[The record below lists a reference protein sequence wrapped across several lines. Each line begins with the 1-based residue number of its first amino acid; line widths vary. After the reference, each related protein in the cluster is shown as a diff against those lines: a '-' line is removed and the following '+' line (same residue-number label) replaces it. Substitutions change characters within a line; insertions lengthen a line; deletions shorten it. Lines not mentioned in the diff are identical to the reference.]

1 MNAINQYYAP
11 DVPPTQIDMLPA
23 ANVSPMD
30 AKPAPNPADWVQ
42 WADCRPAMQ
51 RLSDGSVSLV
61 LTDPPY
67 FIDGMDDDWDHA
79 RLRSRV
85 KPGVIGGLPA
95 GMKFDRAQGRN
106 LYNFLL
112 PIAGEWA
119 RLLKPGGFALC
130 FSQPRLIHHTAMA
143 LEDAG
148 FEIRDMLAWR
158 YEGQP
163 KAFKQEHFVRRKR
176 HLPPQERERMIRDLE
191 GRKTPQLKP
200 QMELIALAQLPR
212 DGTFVDNWLRH
223 RAGLID
229 TANPLISP
237 GQFPGTV
244 IPVPKPRKRFGNMAV
259 KPVDLLR
266 HLIRIFCAAGERAVV
281 LDPFAGSGSAGVAA
295 RMEGRG
301 FIGFEKDE
309 QTAKAANKRVGDA
322 LND

>member
-1 MNAINQYYAP
+1 M
-11 DVPPTQIDMLPA
+11 
-23 ANVSPMD
+23 
-30 AKPAPNPADWVQ
+30 
-42 WADCRPAMQ
+42 R
-51 RLSDGSVSLV
+51 RLADGSVSLV

-163 KAFKQEHFVRRKR
+163 KAFKQEHFIRRNR
-176 HLPPQERERMIRDLE
+176 HLPRLVFPNAAPDQQVRH
-191 GRKTPQLKP
+191 PV
-200 QMELIALAQLPR
+200 R
-212 DGTFVDNWLRH
+212 DGWNVENIGNGYHRLNDPRRPSATFTTDRTRRQGRLSAQSFDELKAVY
-223 RAGLID
+223 
-229 TANPLISP
+229 
-237 GQFPGTV
+237 
-244 IPVPKPRKRFGNMAV
+244 GN
-259 KPVDLLR
+259 R
-266 HLIRIFCAAGERAVV
+266 CA
-281 LDPFAGSGSAGVAA
+281 SCGSAEGEVNPRYGEGQRRKEIAECQSHTSWFAFSHSRTASAAHWCPVA
-295 RMEGRG
+295 
-301 FIGFEKDE
+301 F
-309 QTAKAANKRVGDA
+309 QCPLKRHCPSSA
-322 LND
+322 SRPCLTM

>member
-1 MNAINQYYAP
+1 MNAVNQYYAP

-30 AKPAPNPADWVQ
+30 AKPAPNSADWVE
-42 WADCRPAMQ
+42 WTDCRPAMR
-51 RLSDGSVSLV
+51 RLADGSVSLV

-176 HLPPQERERMIRDLE
+176 HLPRL
-191 GRKTPQLKP
+191 
-200 QMELIALAQLPR
+200 
-212 DGTFVDNWLRH
+212 V
-223 RAGLID
+223 
-229 TANPLISP
+229 
-237 GQFPGTV
+237 FPNAAPDQQV
-244 IPVPKPRKRFGNMAV
+244 
-259 KPVDLLR
+259 R
-266 HLIRIFCAAGERAVV
+266 HLIRDGWNVENIGNGYHRLNDPRRPSATFTTDRTRRQGRLSAQSFDELKAVYGNCCA
-281 LDPFAGSGSAGVAA
+281 SCGSA
-295 RMEGRG
+295 EGAINPRYG
-301 FIGFEKDE
+301 EGAEAQRDS
-309 QTAKAANKRVGDA
+309 
-322 LND
+322 